1 MQTLAQETLTRIKSN
16 IDNGN
21 WKDAVDIIAEGNIE
35 FEDILEH
42 FIVVDTSYRSDIVT
56 LVRTAIN
63 RGIIVVNYKN

>member
-56 LVRTAIN
+56 LVRTAIS
-63 RGIIVVNYKN
+63 RGIVVVNYKN

>member
-63 RGIIVVNYKN
+63 RGIVVVNYKN

>member
-56 LVRTAIN
+56 LVRTAIS
-63 RGIIVVNYKN
+63 RGIVVVNYKD

>member
-1 MQTLAQETLTRIKSN
+1 MRTLAHETLTRIKSN

-63 RGIIVVNYKN
+63 RGIVVVNYKN